1 MSRLYISAAL
11 VALLFASPAAAQNG
25 SGDSIPAGH
34 RPPPGMCRI
43 WIDGVPAG
51 QQSAPTDCATAIRNR
66 PANGRVVFGD
76 DYSDNTKKKK
86 LIPSGLFGG
95 KKEVSPV
102 KKLRDGDGPS
112 AETPKVEAPK
122 PATESAD
129 NKKDSKK
136 AKKAKK
142 PTDKSDI

>member
-1 MSRLYISAAL
+1 MSRHYISAAL
-11 VALLFASPAAAQNG
+11 VSLLFALPAAAQNG
-25 SGDSIPAGH
+25 SGDSVPAGH

-43 WIDGVPAG
+43 WIDDVPAG

-76 DYSDNTKKKK
+76 EYSSNKKKKK
-86 LIPSGLFGG
+86 LIPSGIFGG

-102 KKLRDGDGPS
+102 KKLRDGESPTV
-112 AETPKVEAPK
+112 ETPKAQAPGSK
-122 PATESAD
+122 ADSA
-129 NKKDSKK
+129 NRKTDSKK

-142 PTDKSDI
+142 PTDKSVI